1 MPLVVLFPSTSKH
14 NPFAFD
20 DILKNKRFQIVLV
33 PFVGPNGRH
42 SLDIKTVAQ
51 KYGVKIAENWH
62 EAYHQCHSD
71 MIIFT
76 GSLYFVSEVRG
87 EICQN

>member
-1 MPLVVLFPSTSKH
+1 MTLIIGSLIDKNVVS
-14 NPFAFD
+14 AFD

-33 PFVGPNGRH
+33 PFAGPNGRH
-42 SLDIKTVAQ
+42 SLDIETVAQ
-51 KYGVKIAENWH
+51 KYGVEVADNWH
-62 EAYHQCHSD
+62 EAYHQHHTD